1 LNEPQSAEGWAGTE
15 NWAGKEN
22 PPHLV
27 AGWSRSPSEHRSLY
41 VRGSRAAKLRQL
53 VFPSRQGLP
62 PDHPRGA
69 LAATWPLRHQLEGT
83 PVMGTMTL
91 AAGTHLA
98 ATTTAS
104 KGNPEY
110 TFLILA
116 VLIGLFYFL
125 IMRPQRNRQRKAMAT
140 QSQVM
145 PGQRVRTTAG
155 MYGTVVSGDDRDVV
169 IEIAPGVQV
178 TMLRR
183 AIMEVVDDDQSLSDP
198 IDDVE
203 QHSDNQGDEWDV
215 KNDDWNVKDETP
227 SDDLDLKDRNA

>member
-1 LNEPQSAEGWAGTE
+1 
-15 NWAGKEN
+15 
-22 PPHLV
+22 
-27 AGWSRSPSEHRSLY
+27 
-41 VRGSRAAKLRQL
+41 
-53 VFPSRQGLP
+53 
-62 PDHPRGA
+62 
-69 LAATWPLRHQLEGT
+69 
-83 PVMGTMTL
+83 MGTMTL
-91 AAGTHLA
+91 AAVTHLA
-98 ATTTAS
+98 GATKTT
-104 KGNPEY
+104 KGNPGY

-183 AIMEVVDDDQSLSDP
+183 AIMDVVSDDSLPDP
-198 IDDVE
+198 ADDASN
-203 QHSDNQGDEWDV
+203 QADNQAADWDV
-215 KNDDWNVKDETP
+215 KNDDWSVDGEKS
-227 SDDLDLKDRNA
+227 SDDLKDRNV